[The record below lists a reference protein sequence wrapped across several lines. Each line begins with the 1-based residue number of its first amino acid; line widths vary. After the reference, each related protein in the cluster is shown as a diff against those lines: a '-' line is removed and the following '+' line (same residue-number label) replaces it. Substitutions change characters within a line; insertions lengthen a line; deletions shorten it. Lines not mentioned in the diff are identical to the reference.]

1 MVRRDQRRQRDD
13 RLHGQPAV
21 QKPVPRGERL
31 GRIRRRDDGHGVG
44 VGRVQHPAQQQRL
57 PAQQDAV
64 RGRGGLLHIGGGHAL
79 RQGAVGDVALPQQR
93 KRGSAAAQDQPLAAG
108 VRLPYPGADR
118 VGPTAQIARAAPGIV
133 LGGKGVLQPTDIALV
148 LQNRLFLQ
156 RVQPFPERPA
166 RQPAARQRHCQRE
179 CKDSRVHGC
188 TLHKVTSCGFPV
200 V

>member
-1 MVRRDQRRQRDD
+1 MRVVFMGTPDF
-13 RLHGQPAV
+13 AV
-21 QKPVPRGERL
+21 ASLSAVAAVHEVALVITRP
-31 GRIRRRDDGHGVG
+31 
-44 VGRVQHPAQQQRL
+44 
-57 PAQQDAV
+57 DAV

-93 KRGSAAAQDQPLAAG
+93 KRSSVAAQDQPLAAG

-118 VGPTAQIARAAPGIV
+118 VGPVPQVARAALGVIF
-133 LGGKGVLQPTDIALV
+133 GGKGILQPANAALV
-148 LQNRLFLQ
+148 LQDSLLLQ
-156 RVQPFPERPA
+156 RVEPFPERPA